1 MEGAE
6 TMGALLSSRAR
17 PSPRPRLAKLGITA
31 LMLAI
36 ALAMVLPFVLMIS
49 ASFKYSAEAF
59 EDPLRLIP
67 KRINWNNYGE
77 IFRHKYYFRWFLNSG
92 LTAMA
97 IILLKTTVVSMVAYA
112 FAKLHFRGRDTL
124 FVILMSAMMI
134 TPDSTIVARYLQ
146 YSYMGLINSLWVLIL
161 PALFGV
167 YFVFLLRQF
176 FMGIPNELSEA
187 ALMDGASHLGIYS
200 RIIIPLSKPALLTMV
215 LFSFIWSWNDY
226 INPFVFITPVT
237 TQVLTV
243 GLQSFQTEYSVDTS
257 LQMAGVCIS
266 LLPVLLIFILVQDYF
281 VEGIA
286 STGIKG

>member
-6 TMGALLSSRAR
+6 AMGALLRSAS
-17 PSPRPRLAKLGITA
+17 RPRLGKIAATLI
-31 LMLAI
+31 MLAI
-36 ALAMVLPFVLMIS
+36 AVAMFLPFVVMVS

-59 EDPLRLIP
+59 QDPLRLIP
-67 KRINWNNYGE
+67 ARVNPGNYDRI
-77 IFRHKYYFRWFLNSG
+77 FHHPYYFRWFLNSA
-92 LTAMA
+92 LVAAA

-112 FAKLHFRGRDTL
+112 FARLHFRGRDAL
-124 FVILMSAMMI
+124 FLVLMSAMMI
-134 TPDSTIVARYLQ
+134 TPDSTIVARYIQ
-146 YSYMGLINSLWVLIL
+146 YSYMGLINSLWVLIV

-187 ALMDGASHLGIYS
+187 ALIDGASHFGIYS
-200 RIIIPLSKPALLTMV
+200 RIIIPLSKPAILTMV

-243 GLQSFQTEYSVDTS
+243 GLQSFQTEYAVDTS

-266 LLPVLLIFILVQDYF
+266 LLPVLLIFVFVQDYF

-286 STGIKG
+286 STGLKG

>member
-1 MEGAE
+1 
-6 TMGALLSSRAR
+6 
-17 PSPRPRLAKLGITA
+17 
-31 LMLAI
+31 
-36 ALAMVLPFVLMIS
+36 
-49 ASFKYSAEAF
+49 
-59 EDPLRLIP
+59 
-67 KRINWNNYGE
+67 
-77 IFRHKYYFRWFLNSG
+77 
-92 LTAMA
+92 
-97 IILLKTTVVSMVAYA
+97 
-112 FAKLHFRGRDTL
+112 
-124 FVILMSAMMI
+124 
-134 TPDSTIVARYLQ
+134 VARYLQ

>member
-6 TMGALLSSRAR
+6 AMGALLSKAR
-17 PSPRPRLAKLGITA
+17 ISKLGMTVV
-31 LMLAI
+31 MLSFG
-36 ALAMVLPFVLMIS
+36 LAMVMPFVLMIS
-49 ASFKYSAEAF
+49 ASFKFSAEAF
-59 EDPLRLIP
+59 DDPLRLIP
-67 KRINWNNYGE
+67 KRINLGNYAE
-77 IFRHKYYFRWFLNSG
+77 IFHHKYYFRWFLNSM
-92 LTAMA
+92 LVAMGV
-97 IILLKTTVVSMVAYA
+97 ILLKTTVVSMVAYA
-112 FAKLHFRGRDTL
+112 FAKLHFKGRDTL
-124 FVILMSAMMI
+124 FVVLMTAMMI
-134 TPDSTIVARYLQ
+134 TPDSTIVARYMQ
-146 YSYMGLINSLWVLIL
+146 YRYMGLINSLWVLII
-161 PALFGV
+161 PSLFGV

-187 ALMDGASHLGIYS
+187 AIIDGASHVGIFT

-243 GLQSFQTEYSVDTS
+243 GLQSFQTEYAVDTS

-266 LLPVLLIFILVQDYF
+266 LLPVLFIFVFVQDYF

-286 STGIKG
+286 STGLKG